1 MKTIGIALIALAVAG
16 TAAADDDK
24 KPEKKSAA
32 KSEKNV
38 FQKAE
43 SSVGS
48 WANRNKIW
56 VTRKKK
62 SEKDKKD

>member
-1 MKTIGIALIALAVAG
+1 MKTIGIALLALALTG
-16 TAAADDDK
+16 TAAAEDR

-32 KSEKNV
+32 KSDKNV

-43 SSVGS
+43 SSVGD
-48 WANRNKIW
+48 WANKNKIW

-62 SEKDKKD
+62 GEKEKKD